1 LQKTQDD
8 NKVQKHRVETMRD
21 ENDIVSQ
28 RLLEKEQEVDSGFSR
43 YVCEQACDCKAAVR
57 QRLAEHGF
65 VIVPSNRVA

>member
-1 LQKTQDD
+1 
-8 NKVQKHRVETMRD
+8 MRD